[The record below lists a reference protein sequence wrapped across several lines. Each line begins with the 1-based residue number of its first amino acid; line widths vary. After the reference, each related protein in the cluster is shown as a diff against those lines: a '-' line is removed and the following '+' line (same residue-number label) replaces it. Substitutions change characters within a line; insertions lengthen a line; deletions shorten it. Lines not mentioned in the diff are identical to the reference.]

1 MKKYII
7 KYAVMACLSLGLTA
21 MTTSCTDYLDK
32 APESDVT
39 LEDAF
44 KDFHNFQGFVEE
56 LYACIPDM
64 AKQYWTS
71 SWNWGEDEV
80 IGIDCNY
87 HMGYKVDQGDF
98 WGWQAEHDG
107 WGAGFM
113 DSRSLN
119 LDYTTPNNGFRWN
132 RDLWPASW
140 YGIRKCNMGLA
151 NLELLT
157 DATQEQR
164 NAIAG
169 QLYFFRG
176 WFHFMLMQYFGGLP
190 YIDRVLPPNETFGE
204 PRLSYH
210 ECADKAAEDFR
221 QAVSLLPIDWDKTSI
236 SPSTKGNNQLRIN
249 KIMALGYLGKN
260 LLWAGSPL
268 MNKES
273 TGSTSYNQEYCRQ
286 AAEAFGELLTL
297 VESGQTQYSLVDF
310 EHYSDLFYTYG
321 KNGMLPGSTEALF
334 RGLVADG
341 WQNTRYGVSLQFVPV
356 DYKGE
361 NNPQLS
367 PTANYVH
374 YYGMANGL
382 PLDDPESDWDK
393 THPWKGR
400 DPRFYHDIRF
410 DGSPMVSKA
419 KVSEAGALAT
429 ASLYTGGSA
438 RDDQYGSRTGFL
450 LGKFIPVEANKFD
463 DGWGWSPQM
472 HIYCSYMRLA
482 DIYLMYAEAAANA
495 NGVASGKSS
504 NCSLTAID
512 AINRIR
518 TRAGVDGVNTK
529 YTGSI
534 EAFNGE
540 IRRERAV
547 ELAYESHRFNDLRR
561 WLLLD
566 KDPYTKKTAV
576 DFDRVGD
583 LADNPQETAVSNYR
597 YRVIVTRNFT
607 EKHYWLPL
615 KLSDVTLYPEFY
627 QNPGW

>member
-1 MKKYII
+1 
-7 KYAVMACLSLGLTA
+7 
-21 MTTSCTDYLDK
+21 
-32 APESDVT
+32 
-39 LEDAF
+39 
-44 KDFHNFQGFVEE
+44 
-56 LYACIPDM
+56 M
-64 AKQYWTS
+64 AKQYWTN

-80 IGIDCNY
+80 IGTDINY

-98 WGWQAEHDG
+98 WGWQAQHDG
-107 WGAGFM
+107 WGAGFL
-113 DSRSLN
+113 DSNSLYLN
-119 LDYTTPNNGFRWN
+119 HTAGDNFRWN

-157 DATQEQR
+157 DATQEQKD
-164 NAIAG
+164 AIAG

-176 WFHFMLMQYFGGLP
+176 WFHFMLIQYFGGLP
-190 YIDRVLPPNETFGE
+190 YIDKVLPPNETFAE

-221 QAVSLLPIDWDKTSI
+221 QAVRLLPIDWDVTSI

-273 TGSTSYNQEYCRQ
+273 TGNASYNQDYCRQ

-310 EHYSDLFYTYG
+310 AHYSDLFYTFG
-321 KNGMLPGSTEALF
+321 RNALMPGSTEALF
-334 RGLVADG
+334 RGVVASG
-341 WQNTRYGVSLQFVPV
+341 WQNTRYGVSLQFVPA
-356 DYKGE
+356 DYKPE

-382 PLDDPESDWDK
+382 PLDDSESGWDM
-393 THPWKGR
+393 THPWEGR

-410 DGSPMVSKA
+410 DGSPMTSESK
-419 KVSEAGALAT
+419 KGDAGELYNAA
-429 ASLYTGGSA
+429 LYTGGKA

-450 LGKFIPVEANKFD
+450 LGKFIPLEANKFD

-472 HIYCSYMRLA
+472 HMYCSYMRLA

-495 NGVASGKSS
+495 NGAATGKSA
-504 NCSLTAID
+504 NCSLTAVD
-512 AINRIR
+512 AVNRIR
-518 TRAGVDGVNTK
+518 ERAGVNGVNAK
-529 YTGSI
+529 YIGSM

-566 KDPYTKKTAV
+566 KAPYTTKTAV
-576 DFDRVGD
+576 EFDRVGD
-583 LADNPQETAVSNYR
+583 LAENVQETAVSNYR
-597 YRVIVTRNFT
+597 YRTIVTRNFT